1 VLWQKVVLFNAIK
14 RHEYSW
20 TSVHGPCV
28 CQDTGRVAAPLL
40 VLLMIRQR
48 DAEDTVERVE
58 TGDWKSCLTNH
69 GHLRGPWSNHNSQ
82 SSPRYLKAMICSSVG
97 RSLSRYVY
105 GIVVWPLNVHCKFF
119 CRRRRTARR
128 CCYLMNSL
136 PGKRAERRM
145 VRLNYA
151 RRRYTVTAARV

>member
-1 VLWQKVVLFNAIK
+1 VNERAWTMCVS
-14 RHEYSW
+14 RHWTCSGPTTRLTDDPPARCWRYS
-20 TSVHGPCV
+20 GE
-28 CQDTGRVAAPLL
+28 G
-40 VLLMIRQR
+40 
-48 DAEDTVERVE
+48 
-58 TGDWKSCLTNH
+58 GDWRLEVVCMPGALTNH